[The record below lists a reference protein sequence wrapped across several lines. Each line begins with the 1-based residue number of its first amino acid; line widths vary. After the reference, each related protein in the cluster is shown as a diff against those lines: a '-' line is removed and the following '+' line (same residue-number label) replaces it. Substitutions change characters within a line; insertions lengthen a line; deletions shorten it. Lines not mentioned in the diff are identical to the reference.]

1 MSPTLIENEATDVNV
16 EKICKFSIN
25 LVGKMLTHKI
35 FGLKINDSKILNS
48 LNDIGYLVF
57 GCLG

>member
-1 MSPTLIENEATDVNV
+1 MSPKLIENEANDVNV